1 MRDLN
6 HDFKELCRHNRDG
19 SYATQADREHILDL
33 IADQLH
39 EMGFRGL
46 RAQGLK
52 PKHVEKLVARWLAEE
67 LSPGTIKNRMS
78 TVRWVVQ
85 KLGKDNIVAR
95 TNAAYGIPD
104 RVYVTN
110 ISKAKEL
117 GREQLEGIRTP
128 CAQMSLRL
136 QAAFGLRREASIKI
150 VPAWADRGDTLVLKD
165 SWNKG
170 GREIRIP
177 IRTPE
182 QRQLLDEAKALA
194 KGKSLVA
201 PGYATYRDYLQHFRY
216 ECARVGHSRLPRAS
230 PFVRPDPL
238 PGNDWLAVS
247 GPRRSDVQ
255 AAHAEAEG
263 PRSRGAGDHQ
273 PRDGPRPRADYRGVP
288 GSVARRSQH
297 SSDGMAP

>member
-19 SYATQADREHILDL
+19 SYATQADREHILDVV
-33 IADQLH
+33 ANQLH
-39 EMGFRGL
+39 EMGHRGL

-52 PKHVEKLVARWLAEE
+52 PKHVEKLTAHWLVEE

-78 TVRWVVQ
+78 ALRWAAQ

-110 ISKAKEL
+110 ISKAKQF
-117 GREQLEGIRTP
+117 GMEQLTAIRTP
-128 CAQMSLRL
+128 SAQMSLRL

-177 IRTPE
+177 IVTPE

-201 PGYATYRDYLQHFRY
+201 PGYATYRDYLQYFRY
-216 ECARVGHSRLPRAS
+216 ECARVGIHAFHGHRHLYAQTRYQKLTGWECPARGGPTSKQLAPKQRAIDRDAREEIS
-230 PFVRPDPL
+230 HEMGHGREQIT
-238 PGNDWLAVS
+238 AVYL
-247 GPRRSDVQ
+247 GR
-255 AAHAEAEG
+255 
-263 PRSRGAGDHQ
+263 
-273 PRDGPRPRADYRGVP
+273 
-288 GSVARRSQH
+288 
-297 SSDGMAP
+297 

>member
-19 SYATQADREHILDL
+19 SYATQADRGHILDL
-33 IADQLH
+33 IANQLH
-39 EMGFRGL
+39 EMGHRGL

-67 LSPGTIKNRMS
+67 LSPGTTKNRMA
-78 TVRWVVQ
+78 VLRWAAQ

-110 ISKAKEL
+110 ISKAKQF
-117 GREQLEGIRTP
+117 GMEQLAAIRTA

-177 IRTPE
+177 IRTAE
-182 QRQLLDEAKALA
+182 QRQLLDEAKAVA

-201 PGYATYRDYLQHFRY
+201 PGYATYRAYLQHFRY
-216 ECARVGHSRLPRAS
+216 ECGRVGIHAFHGHRHLYAQARYQGLTGWQCPARGGPTAKQLTAKQKETDREAREAISHEMGHGREQIT
-230 PFVRPDPL
+230 
-238 PGNDWLAVS
+238 AVYL
-247 GPRRSDVQ
+247 GR
-255 AAHAEAEG
+255 
-263 PRSRGAGDHQ
+263 
-273 PRDGPRPRADYRGVP
+273 
-288 GSVARRSQH
+288 
-297 SSDGMAP
+297 